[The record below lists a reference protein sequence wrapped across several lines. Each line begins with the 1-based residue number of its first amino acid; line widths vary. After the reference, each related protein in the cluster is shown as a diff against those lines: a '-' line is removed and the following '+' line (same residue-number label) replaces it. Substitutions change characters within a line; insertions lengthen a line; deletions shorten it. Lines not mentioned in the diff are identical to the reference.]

1 MEFKL
6 DILSNSF
13 FIGIMEQLL
22 NNSTL
27 LKLLSINRKMIY
39 ARKYIRKLIC
49 HNSNNSNKSV
59 VTFIESFENLR
70 LLSLQNVKNVDYIR
84 KLKFPKHLH
93 NLNLSNNNLSS
104 DDLKN
109 IEFPAKLRVLT
120 LNNNWIENLNFKIPQ
135 KIKWLNISYNIIK
148 SIDSI
153 FFPKSLKMISL
164 SSNLLTNDSFDDFYG
179 SKRLKFID
187 ISENKISK
195 LKIIFL
201 CNKFKII
208 AKYYTM
214 KYYTQSNTLY

>member
-49 HNSNNSNKSV
+49 HNSNNSDKSV

-164 SSNLLTNDSFDDFYG
+164 SSNLLTDDSFNEFNG

-195 LKIIFL
+195 LKIIFI

-214 KYYTQSNTLY
+214 KYYTQSNMLY